1 MAHNKLS
8 LLTAYNSALNY
19 YLICLTKTHLDSTG
33 DQNNLFINGHNLLR
47 AGNGNVKKGGVYL
60 YFTKILTQQLAD
72 TLYIEQCNL
81 CEISIQNTADYVAVI
96 YRSPNQ
102 FFNELEEFLIN
113 FKLLNQV
120 NMLTS
125 SFTVILIDFNGRS

>member
-1 MAHNKLS
+1 MTYNKLK

-19 YLICLTKTHLDSTG
+19 YLICLMKTHLDSIG

-47 AGNGNVKKGGVYL
+47 AGNGKVKKGGECL
-60 YFTKILTQQLAD
+60 YFREVLTQLAD

-81 CEISIQNTADYVAVI
+81 CEISIQNTTDYVAVI
-96 YRSPNQ
+96 YRSPSQ

-120 NMLTS
+120 NMLIS

>member
-1 MAHNKLS
+1 MNK
-8 LLTAYNSALNY
+8 Y
-19 YLICLTKTHLDSTG
+19 

-120 NMLTS
+120 NMLIS